1 MATCRPIRR
10 SPSARSAGGS
20 PRSTSSRSCKRPI
33 GPPSPERS
41 VPCSAGR
48 ACCQRSRKP
57 AGERDSRS
65 SYPAPPRSR
74 YPAVLKGGTSPTR
87 APCCGSAPLV
97 TRRAGEAMTRRS
109 FHVRDVVEMLMH
121 WHAGRKMA
129 VVARSLGV
137 DRGTVSKYVAPAK
150 AAGLAPGGPPL
161 SRSQWAALVR
171 EWFPELV
178 DLRHRSPTH
187 DAINAHRAQIA
198 EMLRTNTVTTVHQRL
213 RDERGLRVGL
223 TSFRRYV
230 WREFPEDRARQ
241 LATPPRPEVPPGEE
255 GQIDYEFL
263 GTWFDPALER
273 LRRVWAF
280 VMVLAHSRNMFRG
293 TFSGL
298 GGIHLTGLG

>member
-74 YPAVLKGGTSPTR
+74 YPAVLKGGTPPTR

-109 FHVRDVVEMLMH
+109 FHVRDVVEILMH

-137 DRGTVSKYVAPAK
+137 DRGTVSKYVSK
-150 AAGLAPGGPPL
+150 ARRAGLDVGGPPL
-161 SRSQWAALVR
+161 SPSQGAALVK

-178 DLRHRSPTH
+178 DPRHRSLTH
-187 DAINAHRAQIA
+187 SA
-198 EMLRTNTVTTVHQRL
+198 T
-213 RDERGLRVGL
+213 
-223 TSFRRYV
+223 
-230 WREFPEDRARQ
+230 
-241 LATPPRPEVPPGEE
+241 TPPRPEVPPGEE
-255 GQIDYEFL
+255 GQIDYEY
-263 GTWFDPALER
+263 
-273 LRRVWAF
+273 
-280 VMVLAHSRNMFRG
+280 
-293 TFSGL
+293 
-298 GGIHLTGLG
+298 